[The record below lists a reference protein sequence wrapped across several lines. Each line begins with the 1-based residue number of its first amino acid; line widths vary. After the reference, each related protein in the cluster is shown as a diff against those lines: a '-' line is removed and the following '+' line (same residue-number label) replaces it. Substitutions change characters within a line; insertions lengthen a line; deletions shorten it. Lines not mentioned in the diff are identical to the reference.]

1 MELHITPHGL
11 RVMALQSWRTL
22 TCHLEAT
29 KGQSSQSGLRGFKR
43 KIIKWSDVCTIIQTE
58 YKINYL
64 NNKFNGEIRSGL
76 TLK

>member
-1 MELHITPHGL
+1 MSFHFWFYVEHHIPPHGL

-22 TCHLEAT
+22 ICHLEAS
-29 KGQSSQSGLRGFKR
+29 KGQSSQICLR
-43 KIIKWSDVCTIIQTE
+43 DECTIIQSA